1 MTSWVDDGKISRING
16 LIDEYEKNE
25 DKYRINQESSL
36 PLAERIFK
44 DEKSLKLLSNEKF
57 NLLQNIFY
65 VKELGEVMI
74 RRNEYEKA
82 IKYFFDLFDDD
93 FLYFKYHAYKTLKR
107 IFDKMD
113 NLDNLK
119 RFMKVML
126 DNKLLFSK

>member
-1 MTSWVDDGKISRING
+1 MSLKNGKITKNKPKFMNWLTSWVDDGKISRING

-65 VKELGEVMI
+65 VKELG
-74 RRNEYEKA
+74 
-82 IKYFFDLFDDD
+82 
-93 FLYFKYHAYKTLKR
+93 
-107 IFDKMD
+107 
-113 NLDNLK
+113 
-119 RFMKVML
+119 
-126 DNKLLFSK
+126 